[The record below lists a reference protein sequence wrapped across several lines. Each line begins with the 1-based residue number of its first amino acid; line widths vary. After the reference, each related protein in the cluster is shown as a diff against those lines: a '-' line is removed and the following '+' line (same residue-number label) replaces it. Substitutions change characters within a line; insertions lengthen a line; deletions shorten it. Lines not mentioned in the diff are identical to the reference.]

1 MADRWGFTFPL
12 EGVPLPA
19 HREVLLEAERLGYT
33 DAWTF
38 EMNGTDAFVPLALAA
53 AWTERLRLGTAIAN
67 IFTRTPALLAMEAAA
82 LSEGAPGR
90 FCLGL
95 GTSSPAIVENWNG
108 VPLRRPLRRMREMG
122 RFLL

>member
-1 MADRWGFTFPL
+1 MADRWGVTFPL
-12 EGVPLPA
+12 EGGPLPA

-82 LSEGAPGR
+82 LSEAAPGR
-90 FCLGL
+90 FCLGI
-95 GTSSPAIVENWNG
+95 GTSSPAN
-108 VPLRRPLRRMREMG
+108 REDWS
-122 RFLL
+122 RARATKPP